1 MNIFELNKCNLRDVV
16 MEIFDVEKLQIAEY
30 YLENNIDPESEV
42 GRIIQENE
50 FAEGG
55 KIDAKNYRIQELNV
69 IRDLSCVKLEDK
81 QPSPKIDN
89 VR

>member
-1 MNIFELNKCNLRDVV
+1 
-16 MEIFDVEKLQIAEY
+16 MEIFD
-30 YLENNIDPESEV
+30 NNIDPESEV

-69 IRDLSCVKLEDK
+69 IRDLIRRQRKKYRRCKVRKFCK
-81 QPSPKIDN
+81 KISQIN
-89 VR
+89 NYYRLKY